1 MSSQSLVLVLS
12 WFFHYSTF
20 WEVARPST
28 YFHHGPFTH
37 LQTPPG
43 KARAEDGAVQALGAD
58 SGTEDDVGDSDD
70 SDDSDR
76 NLWRG
81 MFGI

>member
-12 WFFHYSTF
+12 WFFTTPPFGSCLHLLSPRSFY
-20 WEVARPST
+20 PS
-28 YFHHGPFTH
+28 PN
-37 LQTPPG
+37 PPG